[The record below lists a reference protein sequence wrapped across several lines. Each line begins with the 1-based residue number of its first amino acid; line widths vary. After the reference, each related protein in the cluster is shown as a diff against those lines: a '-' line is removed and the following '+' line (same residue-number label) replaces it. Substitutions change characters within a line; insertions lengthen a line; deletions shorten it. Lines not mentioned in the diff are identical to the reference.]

1 MCDDVR
7 RARWPRGR
15 DGRVW
20 VILGALAL
28 LGGCGGTPMD
38 LLPDNFGDG
47 AYRIG
52 LRSPVIVDPVVTPN
66 WMRIQPTFDIVK
78 LDGVVTVSP
87 TSDPH
92 VSPGPAQLVEE
103 TEDGGWVVQLSWTG
117 LDDGNHYWEMAF
129 SADGCTM
136 AEAVDADL
144 GIGPDGIWRVA
155 LRGCLL
161 EAR

>member
-1 MCDDVR
+1 MRDNVR
-7 RARWPRGR
+7 HARASRSRGAH
-15 DGRVW
+15 GWLAVGLG
-20 VILGALAL
+20 ILLS
-28 LGGCGGTPMD
+28 GCGGSPAD

-47 AYRIG
+47 SYRIG
-52 LRSPVIVDPVVTPN
+52 LRSPVIVDHLVTPN

-78 LDGVVTVSP
+78 LDGVITVSP

-92 VSPGPAQLVEE
+92 VTPGRAQLATE
-103 TEDGGWVVQLSWTG
+103 TEGGGWIVQLSWTG
-117 LDDGNHYWEMAF
+117 LEDGNHYWEMTF

-144 GIGPDGIWRVA
+144 GVGPDGVWRVA
-155 LRGCLL
+155 FRGCLL